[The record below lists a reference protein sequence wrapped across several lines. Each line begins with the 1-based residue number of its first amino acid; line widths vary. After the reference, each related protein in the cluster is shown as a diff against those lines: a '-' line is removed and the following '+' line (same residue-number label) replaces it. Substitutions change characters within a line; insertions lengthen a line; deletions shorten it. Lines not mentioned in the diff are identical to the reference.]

1 MPKTSPIVTDY
12 TKWGVPSTSTG
23 PHTMYG
29 KQIHLTRAKP
39 NISGQPTSR
48 EISMVG
54 MEVSIPRPPGPMIW
68 GLHSSPDCYEGL
80 VSYSWT
86 TWSNLGAISNLSS
99 FLEWAIAKA
108 MYWHKHSFPS
118 YQLPSDIGGHAH
130 DNPILERLGIGH
142 SIARGFFLVC
152 GNPPPWELNNKYLTD
167 DATETQHQ
175 L

>member
-1 MPKTSPIVTDY
+1 MGEYHQPPQAPIQCMGNKFTPPVLNRTSQVSQHQ
-12 TKWGVPSTSTG
+12 G
-23 PHTMYG
+23 
-29 KQIHLTRAKP
+29 
-39 NISGQPTSR
+39 
-48 EISMVG
+48 EIAMVG
-54 MEVSIPRPPGPMIW
+54 MEVSIPHPPGPMIW

-99 FLEWAIAKA
+99 FLEWAIAKV

-167 DATETQHQ
+167 DATETQHR